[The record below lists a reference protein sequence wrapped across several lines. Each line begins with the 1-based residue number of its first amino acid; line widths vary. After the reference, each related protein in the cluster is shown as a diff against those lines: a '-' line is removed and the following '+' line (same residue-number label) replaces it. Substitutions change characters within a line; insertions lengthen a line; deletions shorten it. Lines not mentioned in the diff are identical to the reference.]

1 MAGKVLMIQ
10 GASSSVGKS
19 LLVTA
24 LCRLFA
30 QRGVRV
36 APFKAQNMSNN
47 AAVCVDGAEIGR
59 SQAVQATA
67 AGIEPTAE
75 MNPILLKPEGNARS
89 QVIVMGRPW
98 RTLLAGEYYQHK
110 AELWPV
116 VTTALDRL
124 RAAYELVVIEGAG
137 SPAELNLHATD
148 IVNMAVARYARS
160 PVLLVGDIDRGG
172 VFAQLLG
179 TLWLLPP
186 AEQALVRALVVNK
199 FRGDLRLFAEGV
211 RILEARS
218 ALPVLGV
225 VPFVPN
231 LYIPEEDSASLDEV
245 AEMPSAGMAEI
256 DIAVIRLPR
265 LANFDDFSPLAAE
278 EGIRLRYVHSCTTLG
293 QPHAV
298 ILPGTKSTIADL
310 VWLQEQGLAQA
321 IRDLGA
327 AGTAVAGICGGYQ
340 MLGGNILDP
349 QGVESP
355 QPQHLGSGSVA
366 SRHHLRAGQG
376 DTSGR
381 SADTGWPRLAGD
393 TARTDDSGLRDPH
406 GAYDQPAA
414 MAGDHSSK
422 RSTHPPAGRSHRCHR
437 PGVGML
443 PAWPLR
449 QCTLR
454 RAWLTSLGWRA
465 AGQPVGAVAALHAGA
480 GYAGITGW
488 RQPGYAAP
496 GGPSY
501 GPIDPGTRGEL
512 TAKGRVPGQEDT
524 MDGAVRVA
532 LPGTCGEFVQGTLD
546 GGDCLVSCPIGA
558 TVLLKY
564 ACGRELAGL
573 CQQMRQRHAP
583 PCRRAWP
590 ISVRRKV
597 VAVSACTTQLP
608 RSRGYGSS
616 TADIGATLYALG
628 RAVGRGLA
636 ASRGRQACP
645 PGRAERQL
653 ALSWPGFMG
662 SSAWPTL

>member
-89 QVIVMGRPW
+89 QVIVMGHPW

-124 RAAYELVVIEGAG
+124 RDAYELVVIEGAG

-199 FRGDLRLFAEGV
+199 FRGDLALFAEGV
-211 RILEARS
+211 RILETRS

-245 AEMPSAGMAEI
+245 TEMPSVGMAEI

-310 VWLQEQGLAQA
+310 VWLQEQGLARA

-327 AGTAVAGICGGYQ
+327 TGTAVAGICGGYQ

-355 QPQHLGSGSVA
+355 QPNI
-366 SRHHLRAGQG
+366 
-376 DTSGR
+376 
-381 SADTGWPRLAGD
+381 
-393 TARTDDSGLRDPH
+393 SGLGLLPVDTIFEPVKATYQAEAQILGGPGWLATLQGQTIQGYEIHMGRTISPQPWLAITRQSAPPIPLMD
-406 GAYDQPAA
+406 GAVDA
-414 MAGDHSSK
+414 
-422 RSTHPPAGRSHRCHR
+422 AGRVWGCYLH
-437 PGVGML
+437 GL
-443 PAWPLR
+443 FANA
-449 QCTLR
+449 TLR

-465 AGQPVGAVAALHAGA
+465 AGQPVGAVAAL
-480 GYAGITGW
+480 
-488 RQPGYAAP
+488 P
-496 GGPSY
+496 
-501 GPIDPGTRGEL
+501 
-512 TAKGRVPGQEDT
+512 
-524 MDGAVRVA
+524 
-532 LPGTCGEFVQGTLD
+532 
-546 GGDCLVSCPIGA
+546 
-558 TVLLKY
+558 
-564 ACGRELAGL
+564 
-573 CQQMRQRHAP
+573 
-583 PCRRAWP
+583 
-590 ISVRRKV
+590 
-597 VAVSACTTQLP
+597 
-608 RSRGYGSS
+608 
-616 TADIGATLYALG
+616 
-628 RAVGRGLA
+628 
-636 ASRGRQACP
+636 
-645 PGRAERQL
+645 L
-653 ALSWPGFMG
+653 ALD
-662 SSAWPTL
+662 TLASQVGASLDMQRLETIVWAE

>member
-67 AGIEPTAE
+67 AGIEATAE
-75 MNPILLKPEGNARS
+75 MNPILLKPEGNAHS

-98 RTLLAGEYYQHK
+98 RTLRAGEYYQHK

-137 SPAELNLHATD
+137 SPAELNLHTMD
-148 IVNMAVARYARS
+148 IVNMAVARYACS

-199 FRGDLRLFAEGV
+199 FRGDLGLFAEGV

-225 VPFVPN
+225 VPFIPD

-245 AEMPSAGMAEI
+245 AEVPSAGMAEI
-256 DIAVIRLPR
+256 DIAIIRLPR

-278 EGIRLRYVHSCTTLG
+278 EGIRMRYVQSCTTLG
-293 QPHAV
+293 RPHAV

-321 IRDLGA
+321 IRELA
-327 AGTAVAGICGGYQ
+327 ATWTAVAGICGGYQ
-340 MLGGNILDP
+340 MLGRNILDP

-355 QPQHLGSGSVA
+355 QPHI
-366 SRHHLRAGQG
+366 
-376 DTSGR
+376 
-381 SADTGWPRLAGD
+381 
-393 TARTDDSGLRDPH
+393 SGLGLLPVDTVFEPVKATHQAEARILDGPDWLATLRGQTIQGYEIH
-406 GAYDQPAA
+406 MGRTTSPQPWLAITRQ
-414 MAGDHSSK
+414 SI
-422 RSTHPPAGRSHRCHR
+422 PPASLMDGATDATGRVWGCYLH
-437 PGVGML
+437 GL
-443 PAWPLR
+443 FANA
-449 QCTLR
+449 TLR

-465 AGQPVGAVAALHAGA
+465 AGQPVSGVAAL
-480 GYAGITGW
+480 
-488 RQPGYAAP
+488 Q
-496 GGPSY
+496 
-501 GPIDPGTRGEL
+501 
-512 TAKGRVPGQEDT
+512 
-524 MDGAVRVA
+524 VA
-532 LPGTCGEFVQGTLD
+532 LDT
-546 GGDCLVSCPIGA
+546 
-558 TVLLKY
+558 
-564 ACGRELAGL
+564 
-573 CQQMRQRHAP
+573 
-583 PCRRAWP
+583 
-590 ISVRRKV
+590 
-597 VAVSACTTQLP
+597 
-608 RSRGYGSS
+608 
-616 TADIGATLYALG
+616 
-628 RAVGRGLA
+628 LA
-636 ASRGRQACP
+636 AQVGASLDMQRLQGIV
-645 PGRAERQL
+645 
-653 ALSWPGFMG
+653 W
-662 SSAWPTL
+662 TD